1 MLSKNLGAGS
11 SSINSKAVKA
21 HFPGL
26 IRRPLRGGRL
36 ILPLLTE
43 QQRKTIRGGCSLT
56 GVSLM
61 PRQRWK
67 RSPVNRC
74 WTDYLSCTVIIVVSS
89 QAPPW
94 PEIYEM
100 DTERRHGF
108 ETGVLEYL
116 RLEQALPALGYA
128 VISLPKVRVSDRA
141 DFVLAA
147 LST

>member
-26 IRRPLRGGRL
+26 IRRPSRSGRL

-43 QQRKTIRGGCSLT
+43 QLRKTIRGGCSLT
-56 GVSLM
+56 GASST

-67 RSPVNRC
+67 HSRVNQL

-89 QAPPW
+89 W
-94 PEIYEM
+94 
-100 DTERRHGF
+100 
-108 ETGVLEYL
+108 L
-116 RLEQALPALGYA
+116 RLGLKFTKWTRSADTVLKPAYRNIIVWSKLCQ
-128 VISLPKVRVSDRA
+128 RWDMR
-141 DFVLAA
+141 
-147 LST
+147 

>member
-89 QAPPW
+89 WLHLGPKFTRWTRSA
-94 PEIYEM
+94 
-100 DTERRHGF
+100 DT
-108 ETGVLEYL
+108 VLK
-116 RLEQALPALGYA
+116 PAYWNIIVWSKLCQ
-128 VISLPKVRVSDRA
+128 RWDMR
-141 DFVLAA
+141 
-147 LST
+147 